1 MKFKNFAVELIK
13 QDITREELTR
23 RLNENGVDVTYS
35 TVCRWIRGSSEPTFG
50 QAGIISKILG
60 CSMDYLFSME

>member
-13 QDITREELTR
+13 QDITRKELTQM
-23 RLNENGVDVTYS
+23 LNENGVKVDYS
-35 TVCRWIRGSSEPTFG
+35 TVCRWIRGTSEPTFG

-60 CSMDYLFSME
+60 CSMDYLFKVE